1 LAALILTASAYADAI
16 FTPGNHPQP
25 NEENIIF
32 QDQMGATTQGFTD
45 RSDTMVEFSTLG
57 NILMGQGAV
66 INAQRGNVIN
76 NITMCQDTPSS
87 MPLSI
92 HTSQEL
98 TTAL

>member
-1 LAALILTASAYADAI
+1 LISQWITNI
-16 FTPGNHPQP
+16 P
-25 NEENIIF
+25 ENYPKSLPLVAPLQGYVF
-32 QDQMGATTQGFTD
+32 QDQMGATIQGFTD

-57 NILMGQGAV
+57 NILIGQGSV

-76 NITMCQDTPSS
+76 NITMCQDTSFS